1 MELAIDELEA
11 QLLERPES
19 ERARLAERLLQS
31 LETGCEPTAWVY
43 EAERRHETMV
53 REGDPGI
60 PADLVLD
67 ELAAALE

>member
-1 MELAIDELEA
+1 MEPAIDELEA

-31 LETGCEPTAWVY
+31 LETGHESVAWVD
-43 EAERRHETMV
+43 EAERRHEAMV

-60 PADLVLD
+60 PADQVLD
-67 ELAAALE
+67 ELAATLG